1 MGRYAFFGDLTQL
14 RRALEITLPPPARPG
29 RGAMLPQ
36 GIDHG
41 RRHREVADFRDNHG
55 VPAPISLEWRRMP
68 SAVVTFGV
76 AIGLTNPIRHPTGAH
91 MPSTSCRPRRAMRI
105 LHRNGQRVGCSQEST
120 GGVDEFRK
128 AKAGRRARLCAVGG
142 GGATAW
148 KA

>member
-55 VPAPISLEWRRMP
+55 VPAPISLEWRRTP
-68 SAVVTFGV
+68 SAVVACGV
-76 AIGLTNPIRHPTGAH
+76 AIDLTKRRFAILRAPIR
-91 MPSTSCRPRRAMRI
+91 RRLAAAR
-105 LHRNGQRVGCSQEST
+105 
-120 GGVDEFRK
+120 GGR
-128 AKAGRRARLCAVGG
+128 
-142 GGATAW
+142 W
-148 KA
+148 